1 MILLITYVLIALC
14 FSFLCSIAEAV
25 LLSVTTPHIALMESN
40 NVPSGKILKELK
52 KDVNKPLAAILTL
65 NTIAHTVGAAGAGA
79 QAAVVFGNGY
89 LALASAVLTLLI
101 LVFSEIIPKTLG
113 AHYWRSLAPATAY
126 SLKYLIWF
134 LYPFVKVSENLT
146 ARMVE
151 GPTLRGFSRA
161 EFSAMANI
169 SAEEGLLEQQESS
182 FLQNLLLL
190 NKIRVEEVMTPRTV
204 IFSLSE
210 CSTVGHYFHQH
221 DSSRFS
227 RIPIYSDGHQEK
239 IIGFILRSDLLLAQS
254 RGNTASTVMTYNRK
268 LHAILDLTKV
278 DKALEEFIRLK
289 TQVMLVV
296 DEYGGVE
303 GMVTM
308 EDLQETLLGME
319 IVDEGDTIE
328 DMQQLALKLAKR
340 RRKDMAAQ
348 HEKP

>member
-1 MILLITYVLIALC
+1 ME
-14 FSFLCSIAEAV
+14 AE
-25 LLSVTTPHIALMESN
+25 
-40 NVPSGKILKELK
+40 NVPAGKILKGLK

-126 SLKYLIWF
+126 SLKYLIWL

-146 ARMVE
+146 AKMVG
-151 GPTLRGFSRA
+151 GPTLSGFSRE

-169 SAEEGLLEQQESS
+169 SAQEGLLEKQESS

-190 NKIRVEEVMTPRTV
+190 NKIRVEKIMTPRTV
-204 IFSLSE
+204 IFSLPQS
-210 CSTVGHYFHQH
+210 CTVGHYFHKH

-239 IIGFILRSDLLLAQS
+239 ITGFVLRSDLLLAQS
-254 RGNTASTVMTYNRK
+254 RGNSSSTVITYSRK
-268 LHAILDLTKV
+268 LHAILDLTTV
-278 DKALEEFIRLK
+278 DRALEECIRLK
-289 TQVMLVV
+289 AQAMLVV

-308 EDLQETLLGME
+308 EDLLETLLGME

-340 RRKDMAAQ
+340 RRKDMAGRG
-348 HEKP
+348 ENP